1 MKRFLA
7 ITLGAMLVLSSLTY
21 GKGKIQNG
29 IDSVKA
35 SQKQVQ
41 QLKLKTGSITKIN
54 REATTTEATTEA
66 TTSALQCYSC
76 WRRKQ

>member
-29 IDSVKA
+29 IDNVKA
-35 SQKQVQ
+35 NQDTSTTIKTE
-41 QLKLKTGSITKIN
+41 TGSVTKIN
-54 REATTTEATTEA
+54 KEN
-66 TTSALQCYSC
+66 YNN
-76 WRRKQ
+76 

>member
-29 IDSVKA
+29 ID
-35 SQKQVQ
+35 
-41 QLKLKTGSITKIN
+41 
-54 REATTTEATTEA
+54 
-66 TTSALQCYSC
+66 
-76 WRRKQ
+76 RRKGKSGNKYNN

>member
-29 IDSVKA
+29 IDNVKA
-35 SQKQVQ
+35 KPGY
-41 QLKLKTGSITKIN
+41 K
-54 REATTTEATTEA
+54 
-66 TTSALQCYSC
+66 Y
-76 WRRKQ
+76 

>member
-29 IDSVKA
+29 IDIVKA
-35 SQKQVQ
+35 SQETSTTIKTE
-41 QLKLKTGSITKIN
+41 TGSITKLI
-54 REATTTEATTEA
+54 EK
-66 TTSALQCYSC
+66 LQQL
-76 WRRKQ
+76 RQQQKLLLLHLVL